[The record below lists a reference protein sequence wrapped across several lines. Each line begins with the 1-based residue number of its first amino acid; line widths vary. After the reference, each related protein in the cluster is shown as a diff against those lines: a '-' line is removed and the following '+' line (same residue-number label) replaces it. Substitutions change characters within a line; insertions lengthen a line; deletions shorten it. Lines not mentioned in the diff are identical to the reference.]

1 MKKNDYQNMM
11 EHIQPP
17 AGLNDRVLSAARRR
31 TAEQEPAGPKRLAP
45 RKRRPVLRAAV
56 CAACALALVAGSV
69 TLGPIGG
76 GESSADGAPVTALP
90 AFSFGLTACAADT
103 GETYEAN
110 ANGGLAFS
118 AAGATRWSAESG
130 HYTGCLFQVVGEN
143 IRTIS
148 LAIDREAL
156 YRSRTLTDLPG
167 EEVQKYLEA
176 EASGTEYQLPGGGDV
191 IAAVYSEG
199 EEEPLTLEVVTDLG
213 ASVTEDYDPEAR
225 YGFLIPDTGD
235 IDWEGDPRTANQESI
250 DRLDGARLTVTVTFT
265 DGTEQTKIYTLSA
278 GKLRVEYAWDGTMT
292 LLPQLA
298 GDDDPWIYGVY
309 AVDETASRFLQW
321 PMEGATTISLSNP
334 YGTPRWQPGGET
346 YEAHTGID
354 IAAPEG
360 EAVLAAAGGTVV
372 EFGYDVERGN
382 YLILDHGDGLTT
394 LYGQCRDFTVEE
406 GDTVRAGE
414 MIGAVG
420 STGMS
425 TGPHLH
431 FEVRQD
437 DEPQNPVAYFDSDV
451 RDTLR
456 MG

>member
-17 AGLNDRVLSAARRR
+17 AGLNDRVLSAARQRA
-31 TAEQEPAGPKRLAP
+31 AEQEPAGPKRLAP

-90 AFSFGLTACAADT
+90 AFSFGLTAYAADT
-103 GETYEAN
+103 GERYEAN

-118 AAGATRWSAESG
+118 TSGQGSWSAEDG
-130 HYTGCLFQVVGEN
+130 HYTGCLFQVAGEN
-143 IRTIS
+143 IQTLS

-265 DGTEQTKIYTLSA
+265 DGTEQTKTYTLST
-278 GKLRVEYAWDGTMT
+278 GKLRVEYAGDGTMT

-309 AVDETASRFLQW
+309 AVDETASRFLRW

-334 YGTPRWQPGGET
+334 YGSQVKPGGQGET
-346 YEAHTGID
+346 VHAGID
-354 IAAPEG
+354 IPAPEG
-360 EAVLAAAGGTVV
+360 EVILAAAGGTVV

>member
-17 AGLNDRVLSAARRR
+17 AGLNDRVLSAARQRA
-31 TAEQEPAGPKRLAP
+31 AEQEPAGPKRLAP

-90 AFSFGLTACAADT
+90 AFSFGLTAYAADT
-103 GETYEAN
+103 GERYEAN

-118 AAGATRWSAESG
+118 TSGRGSWSAEDG
-130 HYTGCLFQVVGEN
+130 HYTGCLFQVAGEN
-143 IRTIS
+143 IQTIS

-176 EASGTEYQLPGGGDV
+176 EANGTEYQLPGGEGV
-191 IAAVYSEG
+191 INAIYSEG
-199 EEEPLTLEVVTDLG
+199 EEDPLTLEVVTDLG
-213 ASVTEDYDPEAR
+213 ASVAEDYDPEVR

-235 IDWEGDPRTANQESI
+235 VDWTGDPRAANQESI
-250 DRLDGARLTVTVTFT
+250 DQLDGARLTVTVTFT
-265 DGTEQTKIYTLSA
+265 DGTEQTKTYTLST
-278 GKLRVEYAWDGTMT
+278 GRLKVEYDANSPGGT

-298 GDDDPWIYGVY
+298 GDEDPWIYGVY
-309 AVDETASRFLQW
+309 AVDEESSRFFRW
-321 PMEGATTISLSNP
+321 PVQGSNTISLSNP
-334 YGTPRWQPGGET
+334 YGSRVKPGGQGET
-346 YEAHTGID
+346 FHAGID
-354 IAAPEG
+354 IPAPES
-360 EAVLAAAGGTVV
+360 EVILAAADGTVSEV
-372 EFGYDVERGN
+372 GFDPERGN
-382 YLILDHGDGLTT
+382 YLVLDHGDGLTT
-394 LYGQCRDFTVEE
+394 LYGQCRDFAVEE
-406 GDTVRAGE
+406 GDAVRAGE
-414 MIGAVG
+414 RIGAVG

>member
-17 AGLNDRVLSAARRR
+17 AGLNDRVLSAARQRA
-31 TAEQEPAGPKRLAP
+31 AEQEPAGPKRLAP
-45 RKRRPVLRAAV
+45 RKRRPVVRAAV

-76 GESSADGAPVTALP
+76 GETAADGTPVTALP
-90 AFSFGLTACAADT
+90 TFSFGLTAYAADT
-103 GETYEAN
+103 GERYEAN

-118 AAGATRWSAESG
+118 TSGQGSWSAEDG
-130 HYTGCLFQVVGEN
+130 HYTGCLFQVAGEN
-143 IRTIS
+143 IQTIS

-250 DRLDGARLTVTVTFT
+250 DRLDGARLTVTVTFD
-265 DGTEQTKIYTLSA
+265 DGSEQTKIYTLST
-278 GKLRVEYAWDGTMT
+278 GQLKVEYEEDGTMT

-298 GDDDPWIYGVY
+298 GDEDPWIYGVY
-309 AVDETASRFLQW
+309 AVDEESSRFFRW
-321 PMEGATTISLSNP
+321 PVQGSNTISLSNP
-334 YGTPRWQPGGET
+334 YGSRVKPGGQGET
-346 YEAHTGID
+346 FHAGID
-354 IAAPEG
+354 IPAPES
-360 EAVLAAAGGTVV
+360 EVILAAADGTVSEV
-372 EFGYDVERGN
+372 GFDPERGN
-382 YLILDHGDGLTT
+382 YLVLDHGDGLTT

>member
-17 AGLNDRVLSAARRR
+17 AGLNDRVLSAARQR

-90 AFSFGLTACAADT
+90 AFSFGLTAYAADT
-103 GETYEAN
+103 GERYEAN

-118 AAGATRWSAESG
+118 TSGQGSWSAEDG
-130 HYTGCLFQVVGEN
+130 HYTGCLFQVAGEN
-143 IRTIS
+143 IQTIS

-199 EEEPLTLEVVTDLG
+199 EEGPLTLEVVTDLG

-250 DRLDGARLTVTVTFT
+250 DRLDGARLTVTVTFD
-265 DGTEQTKIYTLSA
+265 DGSEQTKTYTLSA
-278 GKLRVEYAWDGTMT
+278 GKLRVEYAGDGTMT

-334 YGTPRWQPGGET
+334 YGSRVKPGGQGET
-346 YEAHTGID
+346 FHAGID
-354 IAAPEG
+354 IPAPEG
-360 EAVLAAAGGTVV
+360 EVILAAADGTVSEV
-372 EFGYDVERGN
+372 GFDPERGN

>member
-17 AGLNDRVLSAARRR
+17 AGLNDRVLSAARQRA
-31 TAEQEPAGPKRLAP
+31 AEQEPAGPKRLAP
-45 RKRRPVLRAAV
+45 RKRRPVVRAAV

-76 GESSADGAPVTALP
+76 GETAVDGAPVTALP
-90 AFSFGLTACAADT
+90 TFSFGLTAYAADT
-103 GETYEAN
+103 GERYEAN

-118 AAGATRWSAESG
+118 TSGQGSWSAEDG
-130 HYTGCLFQVVGEN
+130 HYTGCLFQVAGEN
-143 IRTIS
+143 IQTIS

-250 DRLDGARLTVTVTFT
+250 DRLDGARLTVTVTFD
-265 DGTEQTKIYTLSA
+265 DGSEQTKIYTLST
-278 GKLRVEYAWDGTMT
+278 GQLKVEYEEDGTMT

-334 YGTPRWQPGGET
+334 YGSRVKPGGQGET
-346 YEAHTGID
+346 VHAGID
-354 IAAPEG
+354 IPAPEG
-360 EAVLAAAGGTVV
+360 EVILAAADGTVSEV
-372 EFGYDVERGN
+372 DFDPERGN
-382 YLILDHGDGLTT
+382 YLVLDHGDGLTT

>member
-17 AGLNDRVLSAARRR
+17 AGLNDRVLSAARQR
-31 TAEQEPAGPKRLAP
+31 TAEQELAGPKRLAP

-90 AFSFGLTACAADT
+90 TFSFGLTAYAADT

-118 AAGATRWSAESG
+118 TSGQGSWSAEDG
-130 HYTGCLFQVVGEN
+130 HYTGCLFQVAGEN
-143 IRTIS
+143 IQTIS

-265 DGTEQTKIYTLSA
+265 DGTEQTKTYTLST
-278 GKLRVEYAWDGTMT
+278 GKLRVEYAGDGTMT

-309 AVDETASRFLQW
+309 AVDEESSRFFQW
-321 PMEGATTISLSNP
+321 PVQGTNTISLSNP
-334 YGTPRWQPGGET
+334 YGSRVKPGGQGET
-346 YEAHTGID
+346 VHAGID
-354 IAAPEG
+354 IPAPEG
-360 EAVLAAAGGTVV
+360 EVILAAADGTVSEV
-372 EFGYDVERGN
+372 GFDPERGN
-382 YLILDHGDGLTT
+382 YLVLDHGDGLTT

>member
-17 AGLNDRVLSAARRR
+17 AGLNDRVLSAARQRA
-31 TAEQEPAGPKRLAP
+31 AEQEPAGPKRLAP
-45 RKRRPVLRAAV
+45 RKRRPVVRAAV

-90 AFSFGLTACAADT
+90 AFSFGLTAYAADT
-103 GETYEAN
+103 GERYEAN

-118 AAGATRWSAESG
+118 TSGQGSWSAEDG
-130 HYTGCLFQVVGEN
+130 HYTGCLFQVAGEN
-143 IRTIS
+143 IQTIS

-199 EEEPLTLEVVTDLG
+199 EEDPLTLEVVTDLG

-235 IDWEGDPRTANQESI
+235 IDWEGDPRAANQESI
-250 DRLDGARLTVTVTFT
+250 DQLDGARLTVTVTFT
-265 DGTEQTKIYTLSA
+265 DGTEQTKTYTLSA
-278 GKLRVEYAWDGTMT
+278 GKLRVEYAGDSTMT

-309 AVDETASRFLQW
+309 AVDEMASRFLQW

-334 YGTPRWQPGGET
+334 YGSRVKPGGQGET
-346 YEAHTGID
+346 VHAGID
-354 IAAPEG
+354 IPAPEG
-360 EAVLAAAGGTVV
+360 EVILAAADGTVSEV
-372 EFGYDVERGN
+372 DFDPERGN
-382 YLILDHGDGLTT
+382 YLVLDHGDGLTT

>member
-45 RKRRPVLRAAV
+45 RKRRPVVRAAV

-90 AFSFGLTACAADT
+90 AFSFGLTAYAADT
-103 GETYEAN
+103 GERYEAN

-118 AAGATRWSAESG
+118 TSGRGSWSAEDG
-130 HYTGCLFQVVGEN
+130 HYTGCLFQVAGEN
-143 IRTIS
+143 IQTIS

-250 DRLDGARLTVTVTFT
+250 DRLDGARLTVTVTFD
-265 DGTEQTKIYTLSA
+265 DGSEQTKIYTLST
-278 GKLRVEYAWDGTMT
+278 GQLKVEYEEDGTMT

-334 YGTPRWQPGGET
+334 YGSRVKPGGQGET
-346 YEAHTGID
+346 VHAGID
-354 IAAPEG
+354 IPAPEG
-360 EAVLAAAGGTVV
+360 EVILAAADGTVSEV
-372 EFGYDVERGN
+372 DFDPERGN
-382 YLILDHGDGLTT
+382 YLVLDHGDGLTT

>member
-17 AGLNDRVLSAARRR
+17 AGLNDRVLSAARQR

-90 AFSFGLTACAADT
+90 AFSFGLTAYAADT
-103 GETYEAN
+103 GERYEAN

-118 AAGATRWSAESG
+118 TSGRGSWSAEDG
-130 HYTGCLFQVVGEN
+130 HYTGCLFQVAGEN
-143 IRTIS
+143 IQTIS

-176 EASGTEYQLPGGGDV
+176 EANGTEYQLPGGEGV
-191 IAAVYSEG
+191 INAICSEG
-199 EEEPLTLEVVTDLG
+199 EEDPLTLEVVTDLG
-213 ASVTEDYDPEAR
+213 ASVAEDYDPEVR

-235 IDWEGDPRTANQESI
+235 VDWTGDPRAANQASI
-250 DRLDGARLTVTVTFT
+250 DQLDGARLTVTAVFA
-265 DGTEQTKIYTLSA
+265 DGTEQTKTYTLST
-278 GKLRVEYAWDGTMT
+278 GKLKVVYDADSPGGT

-298 GDDDPWIYGVY
+298 GDEDPWIYGVY
-309 AVDETASRFLQW
+309 AVDTAESRFLQW
-321 PMEGATTISLSNP
+321 PVQDCRTISLSAP
-334 YGTPRWQPGGET
+334 YGPVNGSF
-346 YEAHTGID
+346 HSGID
-354 IAAPEG
+354 IPAPEG
-360 EAVLAAAGGTVV
+360 EVILAAADGTVTEV
-372 EFGYDVERGN
+372 GFDPERGN
-382 YLILDHGDGLTT
+382 YLVLDHGDGLTT
-394 LYGQCRDFTVEE
+394 LYGQCRDCTVEE

-420 STGMS
+420 ATGRA

-437 DEPQNPVAYFDSDV
+437 GEPQNPVAYFDSDV
-451 RDTLR
+451 RDTLS

>member
-1 MKKNDYQNMM
+1 MTGCCPPPGSGRRSKNL
-11 EHIQPP
+11 P
-17 AGLNDRVLSAARRR
+17 APSAWRPKAAAGAPGGGVRRLRPGPGGGLCDPGTHRRR
-31 TAEQEPAGPKRLAP
+31 RIVCRRRAGDGPAH
-45 RKRRPVLRAAV
+45 V
-56 CAACALALVAGSV
+56 
-69 TLGPIGG
+69 
-76 GESSADGAPVTALP
+76 
-90 AFSFGLTACAADT
+90 SFGLTAYAADT
-103 GETYEAN
+103 GERYEAN

-118 AAGATRWSAESG
+118 TSGQGSWSAEDG
-130 HYTGCLFQVVGEN
+130 HYTGCLFQVAGEN
-143 IRTIS
+143 IQTIS

-250 DRLDGARLTVTVTFT
+250 DRLDGARLTVTVTFD
-265 DGTEQTKIYTLSA
+265 DGSEQTKIYTLST
-278 GKLRVEYAWDGTMT
+278 GQLKVEYEEDGTMT

-334 YGTPRWQPGGET
+334 YGSRVKPGGQGET
-346 YEAHTGID
+346 VHAGID
-354 IAAPEG
+354 IPAPEG
-360 EAVLAAAGGTVV
+360 EVILAAADGTVSEV
-372 EFGYDVERGN
+372 
-382 YLILDHGDGLTT
+382 GLTRSEAIMWSST
-394 LYGQCRDFTVEE
+394 TGTASRHSTASA
-406 GDTVRAGE
+406 GTSRWKRATP
-414 MIGAVG
+414 
-420 STGMS
+420 S
-425 TGPHLH
+425 GPG
-431 FEVRQD
+431 R
-437 DEPQNPVAYFDSDV
+437 
-451 RDTLR
+451 
-456 MG
+456 

>member
-17 AGLNDRVLSAARRR
+17 AGLNDRVLSAARQRA
-31 TAEQEPAGPKRLAP
+31 AEQEPAGPKRLAP

-90 AFSFGLTACAADT
+90 TFSFGLTAYAADT
-103 GETYEAN
+103 GERYEAN

-118 AAGATRWSAESG
+118 TSGQGSWSAEDG
-130 HYTGCLFQVVGEN
+130 HYTGCLFQVAGEN
-143 IRTIS
+143 IQTIS

-250 DRLDGARLTVTVTFT
+250 DRLDGARLTVTVTFD
-265 DGTEQTKIYTLSA
+265 DGSEQTKIYTLST
-278 GKLRVEYAWDGTMT
+278 GQLKVEYEEDGTMT

-309 AVDETASRFLQW
+309 SVDETASRFLQW

-334 YGTPRWQPGGET
+334 YGSRVKPGGQGET
-346 YEAHTGID
+346 VHAGID
-354 IAAPEG
+354 IPAPEG
-360 EAVLAAAGGTVV
+360 EVILAAADGTVSEV
-372 EFGYDVERGN
+372 DFDPERGN
-382 YLILDHGDGLTT
+382 YLVLDHGDGLTT

-437 DEPQNPVAYFDSDV
+437 DEPQNPVAYFDSYV